1 MSRIRVSIGQLV
13 LHHPEMTSVEGAML
27 GRMVENHLAR
37 LMSTSNAL
45 AAKNA
50 AAVSVNVPLNAGKGA
65 ASNETAMAI
74 ARGIHQS
81 LNGKG

>member
-1 MSRIRVSIGQLV
+1 MKQIRVKIGEMV
-13 LHHPEMTSVEGAML
+13 LRNTDMSPSEGAML

-37 LMSTSNAL
+37 LMSTSNAP

-50 AAVSVNVPLNAGKGA
+50 AAVSVKAPLNFGKGS

-81 LNGKG
+81 LNAKG